1 MPTTELPSKLIH
13 RAIHTTVII
22 RELVETVVSH
32 LVGAYALA
40 FKSTHFPGECV
51 VACCGSPLIL
61 GINAKKIISGAL
73 PVTIGSGARGME
85 SKSITLF

>member
-13 RAIHTTVII
+13 TIVII

-73 PVTIGSGARGME
+73 PVTIGSGAIGMYGIQDGI
-85 SKSITLF
+85 KI

>member
-1 MPTTELPSKLIH
+1 M
-13 RAIHTTVII
+13 
-22 RELVETVVSH
+22 VSH

-73 PVTIGSGARGME
+73 PVTIDGRARGRE
-85 SKSITLF
+85 SKSNINKLIM